1 MATQSMVAVGFILLS
16 VSIAAL
22 LSRYRVSG
30 HLEWIMASALVALG
44 GIPALWLAADWAGWF
59 TATLF
64 VLLIAS
70 PLALLDRARLAAQ
83 RRQWKR
89 AARFHWW
96 AYLLHPTPWTR
107 FGLILRRA
115 LSDDRPGAY
124 LAALTQI
131 EATGSRN
138 QKALSR
144 LMRAQEE
151 RDWEGLLMLSR
162 TGEVGL
168 SEAKPHEIRALG
180 ELGRLDEMVQIY
192 QNAAKWL
199 HFHSRKECMLLMF
212 AFTGRVERVQQLVD
226 RPLYATD
233 DASKTY
239 WLAVARLRRDRNDVA
254 ARSMLTKA
262 SEMAAPGRVRQGV
275 AQQLQR
281 AYQEGKPLPVLAE
294 ESERILD
301 SIIPVPSDRW
311 RAGSRQRSTWSHAT
325 GLMLLILIIIIAVMQ
340 RYSR

>member
-1 MATQSMVAVGFILLS
+1 
-16 VSIAAL
+16 
-22 LSRYRVSG
+22 
-30 HLEWIMASALVALG
+30 MASALVALG

-83 RRQWKR
+83 RGQWKR

-144 LMRAQEE
+144 LMRAQEQ

-180 ELGRLDEMVQIY
+180 ELGRPTRWCKSTRTP
-192 QNAAKWL
+192 QNGCISTA
-199 HFHSRKECMLLMF
+199 
-212 AFTGRVERVQQLVD
+212 ERSACCSCL
-226 RPLYATD
+226 
-233 DASKTY
+233 
-239 WLAVARLRRDRNDVA
+239 RLRGALSVCSN
-254 ARSMLTKA
+254 
-262 SEMAAPGRVRQGV
+262 
-275 AQQLQR
+275 
-281 AYQEGKPLPVLAE
+281 
-294 ESERILD
+294 
-301 SIIPVPSDRW
+301 W
-311 RAGSRQRSTWSHAT
+311 
-325 GLMLLILIIIIAVMQ
+325 
-340 RYSR
+340 

>member
-1 MATQSMVAVGFILLS
+1 
-16 VSIAAL
+16 
-22 LSRYRVSG
+22 
-30 HLEWIMASALVALG
+30 
-44 GIPALWLAADWAGWF
+44 
-59 TATLF
+59 
-64 VLLIAS
+64 
-70 PLALLDRARLAAQ
+70 
-83 RRQWKR
+83 
-89 AARFHWW
+89 
-96 AYLLHPTPWTR
+96 
-107 FGLILRRA
+107 
-115 LSDDRPGAY
+115 
-124 LAALTQI
+124 
-131 EATGSRN
+131 
-138 QKALSR
+138 
-144 LMRAQEE
+144 
-151 RDWEGLLMLSR
+151 
-162 TGEVGL
+162 
-168 SEAKPHEIRALG
+168 
-180 ELGRLDEMVQIY
+180 
-192 QNAAKWL
+192 
-199 HFHSRKECMLLMF
+199 MF

-294 ESERILD
+294 ETERILD
-301 SIIPVPSDRW
+301 SIIPVPSNCW